1 METIMNNIWPFVWVI
16 LAYCIGSFPTGV
28 LYSRTRHDIDVRSLG
43 SGGSGATNVG
53 RNFGF
58 RAAVM
63 VTIVDVL
70 KGLIPVL
77 IAKNLFPESPLIIMA
92 TALACVIGHSYPLWA
107 GFRGRKIVAT
117 SIGVLVAFNIYLALA
132 LVLILGLLIF
142 LTSTVSLSSMTSY
155 SIIAL
160 YIAITN
166 PEPVYKVGFILIAL
180 LLLYRHRTNIQRL
193 LKGNESRINWGLN
206 KPKN

>member
-1 METIMNNIWPFVWVI
+1 METINNYIWPILWVV

-28 LYSRTRHDIDVRSLG
+28 LYSRSRHNIDVRSLG

-58 RAAVM
+58 RAAIV
-63 VTIVDVL
+63 VTAVDVL

-77 IAKNLFPESPLIIMA
+77 IAKNIFSNYPIIIML
-92 TALACVIGHSYPLWA
+92 TGLACVIGHAYPVWA
-107 GFRGRKIVAT
+107 GFRGGKIVAT
-117 SIGVLVAFNIYLALA
+117 SVGVLVAFNIWIALIMVS
-132 LVLILGLLIF
+132 LLGILIF

-160 YIAITN
+160 YIAFTN
-166 PEPVYKVGFILIAL
+166 PEPIYKVGFILIAL
-180 LLLYRHRTNIQRL
+180 LLIYRHRTNIERII
-193 LKGNESRINWGLN
+193 KHEESRINWGLN
-206 KPKN
+206 KPKK